1 MASLVRLAASLAVA
15 TSIACIVHT
24 SQAQQRGTDVGG
36 QPARRKVTKLP
47 HLTRFVEADYPP
59 AQKNAGIEASV
70 VLTIEISATGTV
82 TGATVAES
90 AGPDFDAAALAAARQ
105 FVFDPA
111 EVDDHPSPAKITYRY
126 SFTLTPEP
134 ATTPPPPVPVPVP
147 DLPSPA
153 PSPSPQPAPPDTI
166 EVRGR
171 PHARREANQ
180 TTVRAEQAKK
190 VAGTQGDVLKVVQNL
205 PGVSRPPVASGQ
217 IVVWGSAPRETRIY
231 VDGVDIPAL
240 YHGSGLRSVINSD
253 LVSSVDLVPGAFGA
267 EYGRG
272 LGGLVR
278 VETRALPRGTHGYV
292 GADTL
297 DGSALV
303 STELSPRAR
312 IAVSA
317 RQSWLDRVLAVTSA
331 PDVGDFFPIPRYRDG
346 QIKATLDLRK
356 RETLD
361 AVLLGA
367 TDDLT
372 RTVPSPDPAST
383 RSEGNRTGFWRAY
396 VRYTNVSE
404 DGDTAIV
411 TPFFGR
417 DSSELVQR
425 FGPTPARLDIDTTR
439 YGLRASLRSKLG
451 SMVSL
456 TTGLDTLG
464 SDSDLSREGSL
475 TLPPREGDIA
485 VFGQPP
491 GDEYAA
497 DTWRTNIVDVA
508 PHAYADVRLG
518 PLTVTP
524 GVRFD
529 AFLLE
534 GSRKTPRVGQ
544 TPSIGFS
551 RLETAVAPRLAA
563 RWEVVPRLALT
574 AAYGT
579 YTQAPEPED
588 LSPVFGT
595 PDLAL
600 SRATHVTVGESLR
613 ITPTLSADVVA
624 FQKTMKDLV
633 VRSRLT
639 NPLLAR
645 ALTQNGEG
653 RSYGVQFLLRQEL
666 WKGFFG
672 WVSYA
677 ISRSERRFEG
687 DETWRAFDFD
697 QPHVLSVVASQEI
710 GRWGFGARFRYA
722 SGNPRTPV
730 IGSTYDARSDR
741 YDPVFGPQNSI
752 RVPAFWQIDLRVER
766 SFALG
771 EAVRLLLFADIQNVT
786 NRENAEEIV
795 YSASF
800 RQRSTITS
808 LPTIAVV
815 GARLEL

>member
-1 MASLVRLAASLAVA
+1 
-15 TSIACIVHT
+15 
-24 SQAQQRGTDVGG
+24 
-36 QPARRKVTKLP
+36 
-47 HLTRFVEADYPP
+47 
-59 AQKNAGIEASV
+59 
-70 VLTIEISATGTV
+70 
-82 TGATVAES
+82 
-90 AGPDFDAAALAAARQ
+90 
-105 FVFDPA
+105 
-111 EVDDHPSPAKITYRY
+111 
-126 SFTLTPEP
+126 
-134 ATTPPPPVPVPVP
+134 VP
-147 DLPSPA
+147 DS
-153 PSPSPQPAPPDTI
+153 PSPSPPPSLSPPDTI
-166 EVRGR
+166 DVRGR
-171 PHARREANQ
+171 PHARRESIQ
-180 TTVRAEQAKK
+180 TTIRAEQAKK

-217 IVVWGSAPRETRIY
+217 IVVWGSAPRDTRIY

-297 DGSALV
+297 DGSALM
-303 STELSPRAR
+303 STELSDRAR

-317 RQSWLDRVLAVTSA
+317 RQSWLDRVLAATSA

-346 QIKATLDLRK
+346 QVKATLDLRK

-383 RSEGNRTGFWRAY
+383 RSEGNHTGFWRAY

-404 DGDTAIV
+404 NGDTAIV

-425 FGPTPARLDIDTTR
+425 FGPTPARLDVDSTR
-439 YGLRASLRSKLG
+439 YGVRASLRSKLG

-456 TTGLDTLG
+456 TTGVDTLG
-464 SDSDLSREGSL
+464 SDSDLAREGSL
-475 TLPPREGDIA
+475 TLPPREGDVA

-491 GDEYAA
+491 GDEYAS
-497 DTWRTNIVDVA
+497 DTWHTNIVDVA
-508 PHAYADVRLG
+508 PHAYADVKLG
-518 PLTVTP
+518 PVTVTP

-529 AFLLE
+529 AFLIE

-551 RLETAVAPRLAA
+551 RLETAIAPRLAA
-563 RWEVVPRLALT
+563 RWEVTPRLALS

-579 YTQAPEPED
+579 YHQAPEPED

-613 ITPTLSADVVA
+613 ITQTLSADVVA
-624 FQKTMKDLV
+624 FEKTMKDLV

-666 WKGFFG
+666 WEGFFG

-687 DETWRAFDFD
+687 DDTWRAFDFD

-730 IGSTYDARSDR
+730 VGSSYDARSDR
-741 YDPVFGPQNSI
+741 YDPSFGPQNSI
-752 RVPAFWQIDLRVER
+752 RIPAFWQVDLRVER

-771 EAVRLLLFADIQNVT
+771 EALRLLLFADVQNVT

-795 YSASF
+795 YSPSF

-808 LPTIAVV
+808 LPTIAIV